1 MNCLLWRAGLQ
12 SAPLHIIPWS
22 ILPPPCSL
30 CGCTVE
36 SLLTL
41 PHALPSRSSWSMLP
55 TLFSLQ
61 LYCREPARAPSRTS
75 LALPHALPSRSS
87 WSSCSLHS
95 SLTLPSVDGS
105 SLVLSVV
112 ELWRACLC
120 SASRSLR
127 SSPRLMAPHWFSL
140 WLYRESLLVLPLTL
154 LYLPSTPRPAPSNTP
169 G

>member
-1 MNCLLWRAGLQ
+1 VLKQKSQIQVPLEFSPLIPLEQPARLNCLLWRAGLRY
-12 SAPLHIIPWS
+12 APLHIIPWL
-22 ILPPPCSL
+22 ILPPPHSVCS
-30 CGCTVE
+30 CTAE
-36 SLLTL
+36 SLLMLHCTL
-41 PHALPSRSSWSMLP
+41 PS
-55 TLFSLQ
+55 
-61 LYCREPARAPSRTS
+61 C
-75 LALPHALPSRSS
+75 SS
-87 WSSCSLHS
+87 WSSHSLCS
-95 SLTLPSVDGS
+95 SLTLHSVDGS

-140 WLYRESLLVLPLTL
+140 WLYCESLLVLPLTL